1 MREKERGEE
10 RALVDVRVCKGRFTI
25 EKQLSGN
32 PAELFFAA
40 DAHTAHTHTDT
51 GCHKET
57 MNIFPRVEANP
68 TNGVSN
74 DT

>member
-1 MREKERGEE
+1 MREKERGER

-40 DAHTAHTHTDT
+40 DAHTHTR

>member
-1 MREKERGEE
+1 MREKERGER

-40 DAHTAHTHTDT
+40 DAHTAHSTQTRT
-51 GCHKET
+51 EVATKKQ
-57 MNIFPRVEANP
+57 
-68 TNGVSN
+68 
-74 DT
+74 